1 MGAQRTWTNL
11 LFLILRQI
19 SRMYTDKTDSL
30 KQETKSRSLLL
41 IRAGREIRG
50 QNSFA
55 PAEEEIVD

>member
-1 MGAQRTWTNL
+1 
-11 LFLILRQI
+11 
-19 SRMYTDKTDSL
+19 MYTDKTDSL
-30 KQETKSRSLLL
+30 KQETPSPSL

>member
-1 MGAQRTWTNL
+1 MT
-11 LFLILRQI
+11 
-19 SRMYTDKTDSL
+19 RMYTDKTDSL